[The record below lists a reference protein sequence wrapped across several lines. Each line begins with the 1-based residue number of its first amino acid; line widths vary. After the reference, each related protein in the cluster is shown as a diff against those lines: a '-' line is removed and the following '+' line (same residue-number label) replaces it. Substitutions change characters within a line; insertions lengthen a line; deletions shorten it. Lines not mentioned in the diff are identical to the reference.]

1 LLFVLPNRFCSNQ
14 KGSLMSRNVSEQLL
28 EILMDAGVTQVF
40 GVIGDALNAFAQ
52 AIHNHEEVEWIGV
65 RHEGNASYAAFAQAE
80 LSGNLAV
87 CAGTVGPGALH
98 LINGLYNAK
107 RERSP
112 VLAITG
118 QVPVS
123 QIGTCYHQEVNLE
136 KIYADVCDY
145 QAVIR
150 SPEEAPRV
158 ILRAIKEALSNRS
171 VSRIELPADIAEM
184 PCAGDD
190 FIHPLI
196 RSQSTLVPASS
207 QVQQLAELIQSHRE
221 KRISILAG
229 AGCREARAEV
239 LELADKL
246 QAPITHSLRACD
258 IFDHDCPH
266 VAGLTGLIGNPSG
279 YHAVMNTDL
288 LLMLGTD
295 FPYTEYLP
303 HNCTVV
309 QVDTRL
315 PRIGNRV
322 GVDLGIHADI
332 KATLTQLLPHVES
345 QETSEFHDKIV
356 SSFGDWRQEMRQDA
370 DPDRDHEPLHPQI
383 FARLINEHASD
394 DAIFVVDTG
403 TITVWAARHISF
415 HSERR
420 MIGSF
425 NHGSMAVGLPA
436 ALGAQLLCPD
446 REVWAL
452 VGDGAFTMAMQDWI
466 TVANLGLPIKMLV
479 LHNSSLDLVKLEM
492 EVAGIVPEKDVLEVD
507 VPDLAEYSRWCGA
520 KGVHVEHAQDIEAA
534 IKAAK
539 AAESPFLIDAVVTNG
554 ELSMPPKVKLT
565 QATGIAESKLKQ
577 AWMALSGDHE
587 QWNNIKEELAA
598 YFDSSE

>member
-1 LLFVLPNRFCSNQ
+1 
-14 KGSLMSRNVSEQLL
+14 MSRNVSEQLL
-28 EILMDAGVTQVF
+28 EILIEAGVTQVF
-40 GVIGDALNAFAQ
+40 GVIGDALNTFAQ
-52 AIHNHEEVEWIGV
+52 AIHKHDAVEWISV
-65 RHEGNASYAAFAQAE
+65 RHEENASYAAFAQAE

-112 VLAITG
+112 VLAVTG
-118 QVPVS
+118 QVPVG
-123 QIGTCYHQEVNLE
+123 QIGTGFHQEVDLT
-136 KIYADVCDY
+136 KIYDDVCDF

-150 SPEEAPRV
+150 SPQEAPRL
-158 ILRAIKEALSNRS
+158 IQRAIREAISNGS

-184 PCAGDD
+184 SCEGDD
-190 FIHPLI
+190 FIQPLF
-196 RSQSTLVPASS
+196 RSRASLVPDDA
-207 QVQQLAELIQSHRE
+207 QVQQLAELIRTHQG

-229 AGCREARAEV
+229 AGCRLAREEV
-239 LELADKL
+239 IALADKL

-303 HNCTVV
+303 HDCTVV
-309 QVDTRL
+309 QIDSSL

-322 GVDLGIHADI
+322 GVDLGIHADV
-332 KATLTQLLPHVES
+332 KAALQQLLPQVES
-345 QETSEFHDKIV
+345 QGASEFHDKITG
-356 SSFGDWRQEMRQDA
+356 SFEDWRREMRQAA
-370 DPDRDHEPLHPQI
+370 DPSRDHEPLHPQI
-383 FARLINEHASD
+383 FARFINEHASD

-403 TITVWAARHISF
+403 TITVWASRYISF
-415 HSERR
+415 HSDRR

-436 ALGAQLLCPD
+436 ALGAQLLFPQ

-452 VGDGAFTMAMQDWI
+452 VGDGAFTMAMQDWLTI
-466 TVANLGLPIKMLV
+466 ANRGLPIKMLV

-492 EVAGIVPEKDVLEVD
+492 EVAGIVPEEDVLAID
-507 VPDLAEYSRWCGA
+507 VPDLADYSRWCGA
-520 KGVHVEHAQDIEAA
+520 EGVRVEHAGDIEAA
-534 IKAAK
+534 IQRAK
-539 AAESPFLIDAVVTNG
+539 QSSGPFLIDAVVTNG
-554 ELSMPPKVKLT
+554 ELSMPPKIKME
-565 QATGIAESKLKQ
+565 QAVGMAESKAKQ

-598 YFDSSE
+598 YFDSSDD